1 MRPSSLPRILAIAD
15 TLWRHPKLDPIL
27 EAGSRGRVGDEL
39 WRRGDTAA
47 ARAQYARA
55 VALPTGRSGTSMTL
69 RLRAMENPALAQL
82 ILPYYAEPG
91 AQQASILRMWDAIAG
106 GRRDAILPYL
116 VGSYFSSRG
125 TLDKSA
131 ELLEKAAASGLND
144 TVLTRAALSA
154 IVSAR
159 AQRNKCDDADRARE
173 RLHAAAGTQTELAIA
188 GDWVDRCRFAV
199 ARGWNPLG

>member
-1 MRPSSLPRILAIAD
+1 
-15 TLWRHPKLDPIL
+15 
-27 EAGSRGRVGDEL
+27 
-39 WRRGDTAA
+39 
-47 ARAQYARA
+47 
-55 VALPTGRSGTSMTL
+55 VALPTGRSGTGMTL